1 MKIDGSILEEQS
13 FFMMLGLYFACKLD
27 WGSYII
33 FIAKAASKKIEA
45 LICSMKYLSFEVTV
59 HLYKC
64 TLWSCL
70 EYCCHVLSSAPSWY
84 LKCQIDYKKKYVGL
98 LVLHL
103 LSFLEHLAH
112 CQNIASVYLL
122 VITLL
127 DVHLNWLNW
136 FHFSI
141 LERDLFVILIDCT
154 NFLSPFLDVMSISMS
169 PDSFLHSQ
177 TLEFSAN
184 RMFF

>member
-1 MKIDGSILEEQS
+1 M
-13 FFMMLGLYFACKLD
+13 
-27 WGSYII
+27 
-33 FIAKAASKKIEA
+33 
-45 LICSMKYLSFEVTV
+45 
-59 HLYKC
+59 
-64 TLWSCL
+64 
-70 EYCCHVLSSAPSWY
+70 
-84 LKCQIDYKKKYVGL
+84 
-98 LVLHL
+98 VLHL

-112 CQNIASVYLL
+112 CQNIASLYLL

-177 TLEFSAN
+177 TLEFSAY
-184 RMFF
+184 RMFFWAMIYMALSPELKAPFICRFFLNRFLVCFNLFVLLFVVTPSLAVVVQLCMEWITIHDNKEVLYLNLNLDPFFFLVTLFRVGFFYM

>member
-70 EYCCHVLSSAPSWY
+70 EYCCH
-84 LKCQIDYKKKYVGL
+84 
-98 LVLHL
+98 
-103 LSFLEHLAH
+103 
-112 CQNIASVYLL
+112 CQNIASLYLL

-177 TLEFSAN
+177 TLEFSAY
-184 RMFF
+184 RMFFELWSIWL